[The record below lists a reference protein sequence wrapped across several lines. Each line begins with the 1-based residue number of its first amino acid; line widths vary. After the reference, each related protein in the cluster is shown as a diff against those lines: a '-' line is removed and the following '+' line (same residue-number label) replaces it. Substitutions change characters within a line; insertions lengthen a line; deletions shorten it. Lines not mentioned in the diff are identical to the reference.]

1 MSDVESLR
9 LFCCPVTEVFCIE
22 RHFSKELLL
31 RTAVTSLWFCLLC
44 SKNGRMSGVIKR
56 PLRNKNGEDKKI
68 KEHTGQL
75 SLPIKDQDRS
85 SFTPEWHCSKES
97 SVAVVLPQKPE
108 EQKQTVELI
117 TSTEDDVDIIK
128 VHLKS
133 RSETKQS
140 LRMLTDEVSQIQEV
154 RYCLKT
160 LREQM
165 AARQNGHNKHP
176 ADVKVNQPSV
186 SNHHHDLPDP
196 HLGDSREESVKLR
209 EATRHLYAQLKE
221 MEKRHQEERDRLEAD
236 SHACRISLAEQSKR
250 LEEVEQQA
258 EEKTQQVEELK
269 RQVGSAEIENSV
281 LKEKMAAAETELLQL
296 KEREEEEDTAEERCA
311 ELEEELALLR
321 KKNHQFDDMLKSQQ
335 RKIRLMIEQLQNSRT
350 VLQERDRA
358 VLDLEERVAF
368 MQAENKELRDHMEYL
383 LAGQDPPPS
392 SVENKPEIVYSKPL
406 KPTSPTNK
414 ALPFIK
420 VIEIKS

>member
-1 MSDVESLR
+1 
-9 LFCCPVTEVFCIE
+9 
-22 RHFSKELLL
+22 
-31 RTAVTSLWFCLLC
+31 
-44 SKNGRMSGVIKR
+44 
-56 PLRNKNGEDKKI
+56 
-68 KEHTGQL
+68 
-75 SLPIKDQDRS
+75 
-85 SFTPEWHCSKES
+85 
-97 SVAVVLPQKPE
+97 
-108 EQKQTVELI
+108 QTVELI

-128 VHLKS
+128 VHLKPQ
-133 RSETKQS
+133 SETKQS

-165 AARQNGHNKHP
+165 AARQNGHNK
-176 ADVKVNQPSV
+176 ALILTLASLSGSSD
-186 SNHHHDLPDP
+186 
-196 HLGDSREESVKLR
+196 REESVKLR
-209 EATRHLYAQLKE
+209 EATRRLYAQLKE

-269 RQVGSAEIENSV
+269 RQLGSAEIENSV